1 MLSRVFNHSR
11 AARYVA
17 MDSQSAFF
25 AQGRLASL
33 HGAIVG
39 REPSKG
45 NTPMPMVNRLSVLA
59 AYVAFAFVVAILL
72 GVF

>member
-1 MLSRVFNHSR
+1 
-11 AARYVA
+11 

-33 HGAIVG
+33 YGVMVG
-39 REPSKG
+39 REPSEG
-45 NTPMPMVNRLSVLA
+45 NTPMPLVNRLSVLA

>member
-1 MLSRVFNHSR
+1 
-11 AARYVA
+11 

-25 AQGRLASL
+25 AQGHLASL
-33 HGAIVG
+33 HGVMVG
-39 REPSKG
+39 REPSEG
-45 NTPMPMVNRLSVLA
+45 NTPMPLANRLSVLA

>member
-1 MLSRVFNHSR
+1 
-11 AARYVA
+11 

-25 AQGRLASL
+25 AQGRTASL
-33 HGAIVG
+33 YGVMVG
-39 REPSKG
+39 REPSEG
-45 NTPMPMVNRLSVLA
+45 NTPMPVVNRLSVLA